1 MSRSAAR
8 RVRDRFDPG
17 TVVVAVLVVAALSLL
32 GLEVSSTDVVRTVVA
47 VAVITPLFGYLL
59 ERSGVDIDLGLL
71 VIALGVVVGW
81 GGYGHLQD
89 GIGWLGWLGW
99 LLLVLGGWLC
109 LEGLDRFVR
118 DDGADDAG
126 GGRTDDVRATADE
139 TDDLSRAE
147 LAELNECNR
156 RLVGTL
162 RDADRPLSADEIR
175 SRANLTPGEFDR
187 LLEIHDES
195 GPIDRVGT
203 GYTLDE
209 REMGLTGILRTIGRR
224 LLRPVRVLRPG
235 RRA

>member
-1 MSRSAAR
+1 MSRSVAR
-8 RVRDRFDPG
+8 RIRDRFDPG
-17 TVVVAVLVVAALSLL
+17 RVVVAVLVVAALSLP

-47 VAVITPLFGYLL
+47 VAVIAPLFGYLV

-89 GIGWLGWLGW
+89 GVGWLGW
-99 LLLVLGGWLC
+99 LLLALGGWLC

-118 DDGADDAG
+118 DDRTDDAG
-126 GGRTDDVRATADE
+126 GGRIDDVRATSDE
-139 TDDLSRAE
+139 TDDLPRAE
-147 LAELNECNR
+147 LAKLNECNC
-156 RLVGTL
+156 RLAETP

-175 SRANLTPGEFDR
+175 SRANLTPAEFDR
-187 LLEIHDES
+187 LREIHGES
-195 GPIDRVGT
+195 GPIDRLGT
-203 GYTLDE
+203 GYRLDE